1 MKTVYRI
8 LSILI
13 IIVCVVG
20 ILVSLAAIGLAWAYN
35 TPVTETLTNILS
47 EVQSRLSVMINL
59 LDRTDQVATQ
69 VLDLVSEVKSRVE
82 QVQTNIAGSRP
93 VIAILSALVGEN
105 ISPKVNQAWETLVG
119 IRNSA
124 AALNTTIQTFNALPF
139 VNIPRIAEGTQEIE
153 NLFNDII
160 NAVNDLERFTNDL
173 KTGVNE
179 ALVLPVLD
187 TINELERLLS
197 EVQVELQLYNDQLT
211 TIDNALTE
219 LITRLP
225 RTIDMISFAITLVF
239 GWLIL
244 AQSGLVYLSIG
255 LFRTGSLALAQP
267 ATIAVIEPESQ
278 MPSDDE
284 VFPDTDEPEEAE
296 ETSTDMT

>member
-1 MKTVYRI
+1 MKTIYRI

-47 EVQSRLSVMINL
+47 EVQSRLNVVINL

-69 VLDLVSEVKSRVE
+69 VLDLISEVKSRVE
-82 QVQTNIAGSRP
+82 EVQTNIAGSRP
-93 VIAILSALVGEN
+93 VIAILSALIGEN

-211 TIDNALTE
+211 TIDKALTE

-225 RTIDMISFAITLVF
+225 RTIDMISIAITLVF
-239 GWLIL
+239 AWLIL

-267 ATIAVIEPESQ
+267 SAIAVIEPESP